1 MADLNRLIRD
11 AGLSTETATS
21 EFNFTPVDSD
31 YPAGTSHLLMTL
43 SFQVKEA
50 FSSDGSWTLELL
62 NSSDTVVATISSSDV
77 TGFGQSGFMQAQ
89 VVVPNDG
96 TELTA
101 RVSADDAETAV
112 YSSAAFDVALQATA
126 LTEEGEFGRL
136 IDGIPTTA
144 NAATSSDADSF
155 GFQLDAGEA
164 GTATLTFSAAGSLT
178 VTSTENLVG
187 SNNQA
192 ISGVAVTAGQAMTLN
207 LTSAQQ
213 FVDVDFTASVAGDYT
228 VTLNDETDRAVGPV
242 SISAGDVTGN
252 DFSQVVQNSD
262 SGLTLAID
270 DDGSVA
276 LAELFSSN
284 VSGASLYLYTNGT
297 ALNAVDGDTT
307 RAISTDAASPTLF
320 TAAELNDFVLQGS
333 SIPSGSSGITLTAF
347 FQAPSDLTVN
357 DANSDR
363 LDLLRSS
370 VLEAKLVQES
380 NGISLSIDDTSIDEG
395 QGSDATLTIS
405 LDSAAT
411 EATVVSLVNFSGD
424 LELGA
429 GDDSIESVS
438 FAVGEQTKTIS
449 VNAFEGDNDFE
460 TAEEVEITAE
470 VTQGVTELVVEPLT
484 VTVSETVPVFSLTAS
499 SQGVLVSGSDTVR
512 FDLQLDNASE
522 FTSQSVTLA
531 LSTTSD
537 FFVGDAADPTSS
549 SVSFDLDSDS
559 ATASLYVTVSGTSIS
574 AVNATSQLQ
583 GTVTVGSQ
591 QIDVALPQMS
601 VVRAQSSN
609 ESQSAA
615 TISGTS
621 QADTFF
627 ASQGNDSISGLAG
640 DDQLTLSSNAELQG
654 SFNGGAGSDTL
665 VLPGNRADYSSSVD
679 GAVTTLSIDGS
690 QDSLELRAVELID
703 FADETGVSVANLN
716 SPPTANASALAND
729 FFSLDEAETVSIDL
743 NSVFSD
749 PDGDDLLFQVSATS
763 GTLPAWIALNAS
775 TGMLTASPGYDDA
788 TASSFDIEIK
798 ATDQATFGDDAASL
812 TRTVTVA
819 NVNQL
824 PQWVNVPSQV
834 VAPDSIGTLDL
845 DLASFV
851 SDADGQDLTLSVT
864 STLPDWLTFSAENNA
879 LTSATAPSESGSV
892 EVTVQASD
900 GEDSASATFT
910 INVTS
915 EIEATLGTVQSGE
928 AVSLDVSTV
937 TAGFGVE
944 ASDLTIT
951 WETSADGTTWAE
963 DTSASGLSATFN
975 AGDSATFVRA
985 KVEADNQDALYTEA
999 QLVKSSGAVVR
1010 GTFDGV
1016 DGTIS
1021 ASAVDLSGLVVR
1033 DGQDDVSITNF
1044 GHEPG
1049 SMSLPNIPTGTFG
1062 LTLAS
1067 TSEVAPDVGI
1077 NDVISTLR
1085 AIVGLDTLSS
1095 KQTIAADMNEDGDVG
1110 ISDVISMLRQIVGLD
1125 DSDGFVGAAEQSDG
1139 SYSTDLTSA
1148 DVDSVL
1154 WIGKGDLDSSLNL
1167 DLV

>member
-1 MADLNRLIRD
+1 M
-11 AGLSTETATS
+11 
-21 EFNFTPVDSD
+21 V
-31 YPAGTSHLLMTL
+31 
-43 SFQVKEA
+43 
-50 FSSDGSWTLELL
+50 
-62 NSSDTVVATISSSDV
+62 
-77 TGFGQSGFMQAQ
+77 
-89 VVVPNDG
+89 
-96 TELTA
+96 
-101 RVSADDAETAV
+101 
-112 YSSAAFDVALQATA
+112 
-126 LTEEGEFGRL
+126 
-136 IDGIPTTA
+136 
-144 NAATSSDADSF
+144 
-155 GFQLDAGEA
+155 
-164 GTATLTFSAAGSLT
+164 
-178 VTSTENLVG
+178 
-187 SNNQA
+187 
-192 ISGVAVTAGQAMTLN
+192 
-207 LTSAQQ
+207 
-213 FVDVDFTASVAGDYT
+213 
-228 VTLNDETDRAVGPV
+228 
-242 SISAGDVTGN
+242 
-252 DFSQVVQNSD
+252 
-262 SGLTLAID
+262 
-270 DDGSVA
+270 
-276 LAELFSSN
+276 
-284 VSGASLYLYTNGT
+284 
-297 ALNAVDGDTT
+297 
-307 RAISTDAASPTLF
+307 
-320 TAAELNDFVLQGS
+320 
-333 SIPSGSSGITLTAF
+333 
-347 FQAPSDLTVN
+347 
-357 DANSDR
+357 
-363 LDLLRSS
+363 
-370 VLEAKLVQES
+370 EAKLVQES

-460 TAEEVEITAE
+460 TTEEVEITAE

-484 VTVSETVPVFSLTAS
+484 VTVSETVPLFSLTAS
-499 SQGVLVSGSDTVR
+499 SQGVLVSDTDTVR

-549 SVSFDLDSDS
+549 SVAFDLDSVS
-559 ATASLYVTVSGTSIS
+559 AAASLYVTVSGTSIS

-665 VLPGNRADYSSSVD
+665 VLPGDRADYSSSVD

-690 QDSLELRAVELID
+690 QDSLELREVELID

-834 VAPDSIGTLDL
+834 VAPDSIGTLDI

-879 LTSATAPSESGSV
+879 LTSATAPC
-892 EVTVQASD
+892 
-900 GEDSASATFT
+900 
-910 INVTS
+910 
-915 EIEATLGTVQSGE
+915 
-928 AVSLDVSTV
+928 
-937 TAGFGVE
+937 
-944 ASDLTIT
+944 
-951 WETSADGTTWAE
+951 
-963 DTSASGLSATFN
+963 
-975 AGDSATFVRA
+975 
-985 KVEADNQDALYTEA
+985 
-999 QLVKSSGAVVR
+999 
-1010 GTFDGV
+1010 
-1016 DGTIS
+1016 
-1021 ASAVDLSGLVVR
+1021 
-1033 DGQDDVSITNF
+1033 
-1044 GHEPG
+1044 
-1049 SMSLPNIPTGTFG
+1049 
-1062 LTLAS
+1062 
-1067 TSEVAPDVGI
+1067 
-1077 NDVISTLR
+1077 
-1085 AIVGLDTLSS
+1085 
-1095 KQTIAADMNEDGDVG
+1095 
-1110 ISDVISMLRQIVGLD
+1110 
-1125 DSDGFVGAAEQSDG
+1125 
-1139 SYSTDLTSA
+1139 
-1148 DVDSVL
+1148 
-1154 WIGKGDLDSSLNL
+1154 
-1167 DLV
+1167 

>member
-43 SFQVKEA
+43 SFQAKEA

-77 TGFGQSGFMQAQ
+77 TGFGQSGFMQVQ

-101 RVSADDAETAV
+101 RVSADDAEAAV
-112 YSSAAFDVALQATA
+112 YSPAAFDVALQATA

-136 IDGIPTTA
+136 IDGIATTA

-164 GTATLTFSAAGSLT
+164 GTATLTFSVAGSLT

-192 ISGVAVTAGQAMTLN
+192 ISGVAVTAGQAVTLN

-213 FVDVDFTASVAGDYT
+213 FVDVDFTASADGDYT

-284 VSGASLYLYTNGT
+284 VSGAGLYVYTNGT
-297 ALNAVDGDTT
+297 SLNAVNGDTT
-307 RAISTDAASPTLF
+307 RAISTTAASPTLF
-320 TAAELNDFVLQGS
+320 TANELNDFVLQGS

-363 LDLLRSS
+363 LDLFRSS
-370 VLEAKLVQES
+370 VVEAKLVQES

-395 QGSDATLTIS
+395 QDSDATLTIS

-424 LELGA
+424 LELGP

-438 FAVGEQTKTIS
+438 FAVGEQTKTVS

-460 TAEEVEITAE
+460 TTEEVEITAE

-531 LSTTSD
+531 FSTTSD

-549 SVSFDLDSDS
+549 SVSFDLDSNS
-559 ATASLYVTVSGTSIS
+559 ATASLYVTISGTSIS

-640 DDQLTLSSNAELQG
+640 NDQLTLSSNAELQG
-654 SFNGGAGSDTL
+654 SFNGGEGSDTL

-763 GTLPAWIALNAS
+763 GTLPAWIVLNAS
-775 TGMLTASPGYDDA
+775 TGTLTASPGYDDA

-798 ATDQATFGDDAASL
+798 ATDQATFGDDAVAL

-834 VAPDSIGTLDL
+834 VAPDSTGTLDL

-892 EVTVQASD
+892 EVTVQATD

-951 WETSADGTTWAE
+951 WETSADGATWAA
-963 DTSASGLSATFN
+963 DTAASGLSATFD

-1033 DGQDDVSITNF
+1033 EGQDDVSMTNF

-1049 SMSLPNIPTGTFG
+1049 SVSLPNIPTGTFG

-1154 WIGKGDLDSSLNL
+1154 WIGKGDLDSSINL
-1167 DLV
+1167 ELI

>member
-126 LTEEGEFGRL
+126 LTEEGKFGRL
-136 IDGIPTTA
+136 IDGIATTA

-192 ISGVAVTAGQAMTLN
+192 ISGVAVTAGQAVTLN

-262 SGLTLAID
+262 SGLALAID

-284 VSGASLYLYTNGT
+284 VSGAGLYVYTDGT
-297 ALNAVDGDTT
+297 ALNAVDSDTT
-307 RAISTDAASPTLF
+307 RAISTEAASPTLF

-333 SIPSGSSGITLTAF
+333 SIPSGSSGISLTAF

-370 VLEAKLVQES
+370 VVEAKLVQES

-395 QGSDATLTIS
+395 QDSDATLTIS

-438 FAVGEQTKTIS
+438 FAVGEQTKTVS

-499 SQGVLVSGSDTVR
+499 NQGVLVSGSDTVR

-531 LSTTSD
+531 FSTTSD

-654 SFNGGAGSDTL
+654 SFNGGEGSDTL

-716 SPPTANASALAND
+716 SPPTANASALGND

-763 GTLPAWIALNAS
+763 GTLPA
-775 TGMLTASPGYDDA
+775 
-788 TASSFDIEIK
+788 
-798 ATDQATFGDDAASL
+798 
-812 TRTVTVA
+812 
-819 NVNQL
+819 
-824 PQWVNVPSQV
+824 
-834 VAPDSIGTLDL
+834 
-845 DLASFV
+845 
-851 SDADGQDLTLSVT
+851 
-864 STLPDWLTFSAENNA
+864 
-879 LTSATAPSESGSV
+879 
-892 EVTVQASD
+892 
-900 GEDSASATFT
+900 
-910 INVTS
+910 
-915 EIEATLGTVQSGE
+915 
-928 AVSLDVSTV
+928 
-937 TAGFGVE
+937 
-944 ASDLTIT
+944 
-951 WETSADGTTWAE
+951 
-963 DTSASGLSATFN
+963 
-975 AGDSATFVRA
+975 
-985 KVEADNQDALYTEA
+985 
-999 QLVKSSGAVVR
+999 
-1010 GTFDGV
+1010 
-1016 DGTIS
+1016 
-1021 ASAVDLSGLVVR
+1021 
-1033 DGQDDVSITNF
+1033 
-1044 GHEPG
+1044 
-1049 SMSLPNIPTGTFG
+1049 
-1062 LTLAS
+1062 
-1067 TSEVAPDVGI
+1067 
-1077 NDVISTLR
+1077 
-1085 AIVGLDTLSS
+1085 
-1095 KQTIAADMNEDGDVG
+1095 
-1110 ISDVISMLRQIVGLD
+1110 
-1125 DSDGFVGAAEQSDG
+1125 
-1139 SYSTDLTSA
+1139 
-1148 DVDSVL
+1148 
-1154 WIGKGDLDSSLNL
+1154 
-1167 DLV
+1167 